1 MRRSM
6 LLAAS
11 VLTVIALGA
20 AAITA
25 AAATSVNVTAGKP
38 SELRFTLSKKTVSAG
53 SVTFKV
59 KNSGSVA
66 HDFKINGKRTKL
78 LKRGA
83 TATLTVTLKKGSLTY
98 QCTVPGH
105 AAGGMKGK
113 LTVK

>member
-1 MRRSM
+1 MS
-6 LLAAS
+6 
-11 VLTVIALGA
+11 
-20 AAITA
+20 
-25 AAATSVNVTAGKP
+25 VTAGKP
-38 SELRFTLSKKTVSAG
+38 QELRFTVSKKSLSAG

-66 HDFKINGKRTKL
+66 HDFKIAGKRTKL

-83 TATLTVTLKKGSLTY
+83 SATLTVSLKKGSYTY

-113 LTVK
+113 ITVR